1 MLIYDDKTFG
11 IQECKLNLFEL
22 YPTVDERRDFL
33 ARLDIFLKSDN
44 SNQQIFSL
52 QGDTLK
58 YCSEVFVSDKIDNRP
73 PLLLL
78 LGNPASHSIAAGMCF
93 AFERDGQEHRFWKIL
108 EETGILTFLEKPPI
122 SADLIKK
129 NEIKRNAL
137 LELKY
142 HSPFR
147 VGIAVFC
154 SLPSAASN
162 RIWSGVKG
170 VRKLLGAKAFGII
183 SLLEENRIGLL
194 ISKFIGST
202 GGIISFQ
209 KDAYNCVRSQDT
221 PAYSI
226 DLARQG
232 LLIGKYKSGQHIYLA
247 GAPPTREAYKILSKS
262 AMLHYKTWL
271 SQQFT
276 SNPCSP

>member
-11 IQECKLNLFEL
+11 IQEFKLNLLEL
-22 YPTVDERRDFL
+22 YPAVDERRDFL
-33 ARLDIFLKSDN
+33 ARLDIFLKSDR
-44 SNQQIFSL
+44 SNQHIFSL

-58 YCSEVFVSDKIDNRP
+58 YYSEVFVSYKIDDRP

-93 AFERDGQEHRFWKIL
+93 AFEREGQEHRFWKML
-108 EETGILTFLEKPPI
+108 EETGTLTFLEEPPI

-129 NEIKRNAL
+129 NEMKRNAL

-142 HSPFR
+142 RSPFR
-147 VGIAVFC
+147 VGIAVFY
-154 SLPSAASN
+154 SLPSTASSP
-162 RIWSGVKG
+162 IWSGVQG
-170 VRKLLGAKAFGII
+170 VRKLLGAKAFGI
-183 SLLEENRIGLL
+183 LTLQEEKRIGLL

-209 KDAYNCVRSQDT
+209 KDAYNGVRSQGS

-232 LLIGKYKSGQHIYLA
+232 LLTGKSTGAPHIYLA
-247 GAPPTREAYKILSKS
+247 GAPPTREAYQILSKS
-262 AMLHYKTWL
+262 AMIHYKTWL
-271 SQQFT
+271 TQKL
-276 SNPCSP
+276 